1 MEKFRGEVFLVHKGI
16 VDLNKLKEPIAEVR
30 PQHPSDLDRIDKNR
44 KHLI

>member
-30 PQHPSDLDRIDKNR
+30 PHNIPRIWTEPIKTVN
-44 KHLI
+44 I